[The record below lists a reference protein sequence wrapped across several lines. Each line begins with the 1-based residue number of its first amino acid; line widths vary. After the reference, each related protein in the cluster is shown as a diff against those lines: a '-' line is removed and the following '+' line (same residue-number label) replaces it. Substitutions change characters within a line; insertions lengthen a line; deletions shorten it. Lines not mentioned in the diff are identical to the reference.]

1 MVSEIHAWL
10 AIEDDHPNA
19 PTRSANTFRRR
30 HETAAPFGTLLAL
43 VIKRPL
49 AMAAKN

>member
-43 VIKRPL
+43 VH
-49 AMAAKN
+49 